1 MHNRFDPVPFYGECR
16 SALAG
21 FFDTRDES
29 IGLPFLDKPALI
41 AAFPRH
47 FMTRTLQDALRLQDV
62 EYATTSGTTSD
73 RLQVI
78 RPQGCLLYTSPS
90 PRD

>member
-47 FMTRTLQDALRLQDV
+47 FMTRLSL
-62 EYATTSGTTSD
+62 
-73 RLQVI
+73 I
-78 RPQGCLLYTSPS
+78 HI
-90 PRD
+90 